1 VAATPATDLQDR
13 VSRYLRAHHTMT
25 IATVGPASAGS
36 PPAAPARADRP
47 PDGTPPPATPPS
59 GNETAAP
66 MAPHAASVFYA
77 VDDAMRLVFLSKPT
91 SAHGLHIGDAAP
103 AAVTVTEQ
111 YPDWEAIQGVQLWGE
126 VRRLKGAA
134 KAAAMAAYLRRF
146 PFVRELMNRPGVAES
161 VRSVMVYRFEAVR
174 AAFTDNTTGVFGR
187 EILDLKGR

>member
-36 PPAAPARADRP
+36 PPATPARTDRP
-47 PDGTPPPATPPS
+47 PAGTPPS
-59 GNETAAP
+59 GNQTAAP
-66 MAPHAASVFYA
+66 VAPHAASVFYA

-111 YPDWEAIQGVQLWGE
+111 YQDWEAIQGVQLWGE

-146 PFVRELMNRPGVAES
+146 PFVRELMNRPGMAES
-161 VRSVMVYRFEAVR
+161 VRSVMVYRFEAER